1 MSRLKTQSETL
12 ESIAKPEDA
21 IEHESCKIRLV
32 LITQA
37 VKERDVGG
45 TNWCMQRGV
54 DCRDTK
60 DRER

>member
-45 TNWCMQRGV
+45 TNWCMQRAV
-54 DCRDTK
+54 DW
-60 DRER
+60 